1 MSPRKRTERNPHFP
15 KTDALAT
22 QVAQLQS
29 ALAQRDAQLA
39 ALQQLIEQLRWQLA
53 QLRRAHFGS
62 KAERHAAELHAQQLE
77 LLLDQLQA
85 PSERTALSAP
95 EAGSLTEPPSPVSS
109 HPAAST
115 PPKARQATW
124 PAHLPREERLHPAP
138 CPGGRCPGCGSDALR
153 SAGEDRTEV
162 LELVPQHFKVI
173 CHRRPKLACVGCQ
186 RLWQAAAP
194 ARPLERAG
202 VGAGLLT
209 EVLVAKY
216 AEHQPLYRQAQVYAR
231 SGVHLARSSL
241 AHWTGAAAR
250 LLKPL
255 ASALAEHVC
264 RSATLHADD
273 TPVPVLDPGR
283 GRTKTGRLWVYVR
296 DERPHAGAPPP
307 AVAHPA
313 IQPPAVWFEYAADR
327 SGARPRAHLGGFAGV
342 LHADGYAGF
351 SALYADGLLQ
361 EAACWAHARR
371 KFHELWVLSRD
382 PQAGAIM
389 QRIAAIYAIE
399 AVVRGQSAARRAQ
412 IRQAQAAPILQAL
425 HAMLLAALRQ
435 GSAKS
440 PLAQAGAYCLQRWV
454 ALNRYVQDGRV
465 EIDNNAAERQ
475 IRPVALGRKNWLFAG
490 SDAGGS
496 TAAVLYSLIGTA
508 KLNGVE
514 PWAYLRHVLEH
525 IGEHPINRIAEL
537 LPWNVADQ
545 LPRWAP
551 LDTPRPA

>member
-1 MSPRKRTERNPHFP
+1 MSQRKRTERSPRTP
-15 KTDALAT
+15 QTDALAT

-62 KAERHAAELHAQQLE
+62 KAERHAADLHAQQLE
-77 LLLDQLQA
+77 LLLDQLQTA
-85 PSERTALSAP
+85 PQPRQSA
-95 EAGSLTEPPSPVSS
+95 ASKPVASQ
-109 HPAAST
+109 PAASEPPKPPT
-115 PPKARQATW
+115 PPQARQATW
-124 PAHLPREERLHPAP
+124 PAHLPREEHLHPAP
-138 CPGGRCPGCGSDALR
+138 CPGGRCPGCGSQALR

-173 CHRRPKLACVGCQ
+173 CHRRPKLACGGCR

-241 AHWTGAAAR
+241 AHWAGSAAR

-255 ASALAEHVC
+255 AAALAEHVC

-307 AVAHPA
+307 PA
-313 IQPPAVWFEYAADR
+313 DQPTAQAPAVWFEYAADR
-327 SGARPRAHLGGFAGV
+327 SGARPRAHLRGFAGV

-351 SALYADGLLQ
+351 NALYADGLLQ

-371 KFHELWVLSRD
+371 KFHELWVLSRE
-382 PQAGAIM
+382 PQAGAIL
-389 QRIAAIYAIE
+389 QRIAALYAIE
-399 AVVRGQSAARRAQ
+399 AIVRGQSAAQRAQ
-412 IRQAQAAPILQAL
+412 AHQAQAAPILQAL
-425 HAMLLAALRQ
+425 HAMLLTALRQ

-440 PLAQAGAYCLQRWV
+440 PLAQAAAYCLQRWA
-454 ALNRYVQDGRV
+454 ALNRYVRDGRI

-514 PWAYLRHVLEH
+514 PWAYLRHVLER
-525 IGEHPINRIAEL
+525 IGEHPINRVAEL

-545 LPRWAP
+545 LPKWAP
-551 LDTPRPA
+551 LDSPHPA

>member
-1 MSPRKRTERNPHFP
+1 MSPRKRTERNPRSP
-15 KTDALAT
+15 QTDPLAT

-53 QLRRAHFGS
+53 QLRHAHFGS
-62 KAERHAAELHAQQLE
+62 KAERHAADLHAQQLE
-77 LLLDQLQA
+77 LLLDQLQTPLEQVQGAA
-85 PSERTALSAP
+85 PRPVA
-95 EAGSLTEPPSPVSS
+95 SP
-109 HPAAST
+109 PAAPDPTKPRT

-138 CPGGRCPGCGSDALR
+138 CPDGRCPGCGSDALR

-173 CHRRPKLACVGCQ
+173 CHRRPKLACVGCR

-231 SGVHLARSSL
+231 SGVHLARSTL
-241 AHWTGAAAR
+241 AHWTQAAAR

-255 ASALAEHVC
+255 AAALSEQVC

-273 TPVPVLDPGR
+273 TPMPVLDPGR

-313 IQPPAVWFEYAADR
+313 IHPPAVWFEYAADR
-327 SGARPRAHLGGFAGV
+327 SGARPRAHLRGFGGV

-351 SALYADGLLQ
+351 NALYADGLLQ

-382 PQAGAIM
+382 VQAGAIL
-389 QRIAAIYAIE
+389 QRIAALYAIE
-399 AVVRGQSAARRAQ
+399 AAVRGQSAAQRAQ

-425 HAMLLAALRQ
+425 HEMLLAALRQ

-440 PLAQAGAYCLQRWV
+440 PLAQAAAYCLQRWV
-454 ALNRYVQDGRV
+454 ALNRYVHDGRI

-514 PWAYLRHVLEH
+514 PWAYLRHVLER

-545 LPRWAP
+545 LPKWAP